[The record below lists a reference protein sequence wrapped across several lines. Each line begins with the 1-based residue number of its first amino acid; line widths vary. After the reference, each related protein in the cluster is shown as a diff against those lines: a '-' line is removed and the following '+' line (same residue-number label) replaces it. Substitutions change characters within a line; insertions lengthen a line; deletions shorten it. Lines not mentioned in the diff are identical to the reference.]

1 MNNTKKI
8 PLYLTIFKALEND
21 IISKKYN
28 IGELL
33 PSENNL
39 VNIFN
44 VSKITIRRALQE
56 LELAGYIS
64 IKKGKGS
71 IVLKKNI
78 GLHLN
83 NVNSF
88 SQEAIISGERPSS
101 VILSFKTITPDTN
114 ILNILELSKNINIY
128 YLKRLRLKTARIV
141 GISEQFIRKDNNFLL
156 TESDL
161 TERLS
166 IYEMYEKQ
174 GFIIN
179 NAIETIEA
187 IMPTYDIKKELHLDD
202 KVPIFKKTRIT
213 YDTNNNILEYSKN
226 FYSSNEYKYVI
237 NLKK

>member
-1 MNNTKKI
+1 MSNIKKP
-8 PLYLTIFKALEND
+8 PLYLTIFKTLEND
-21 IISKKYN
+21 ILSKKYN

-39 VNIFN
+39 KDMFN

-56 LELAGYIS
+56 LELAGYIT

-101 VILSFKTITPDTN
+101 VILSFKNIVPNSN
-114 ILNILELSKNINIY
+114 ILSILELPKNSTVY
-128 YLKRLRLKTARIV
+128 YLKRLRLKNARIV
-141 GISEQFIRKDNNFLL
+141 GISEQFIQKNNGFLL
-156 TESDL
+156 TENDL
-161 TERLS
+161 SEKVS
-166 IYEMYEKQ
+166 IYKMYEEQ
-174 GFIIN
+174 GFTIN

-187 IMPTYDIKKELHLDD
+187 IMPTYDIKKGLHLDD
-202 KVPIFKKTRIT
+202 KIPIFKKTRMT
-213 YDTNNNILEYSKN
+213 YDTNNTILEFSRS
-226 FYSSNEYKYVI
+226 FYSSSEYKYVV
-237 NLKK
+237 NLRK